1 MYPLAHLGIGSLI
14 ARPVSTKLPFRWL
27 LLGTLLPD
35 LIDKPI
41 YFALGLIEHFS
52 TGGWVFGKRGFAHT
66 ALFLLLLVA
75 VAVFKRSASWLAC
88 AIGTATHLLLDIVS
102 KLFGAHHSAS
112 DSLIVLLWPF
122 LGWGFPTMPYG
133 LHGTW
138 AVLFELIGAT
148 LLIAQLGISRF
159 RPRSI

>member
-14 ARPVSTKLPFRWL
+14 ARPVSAKLPFRWL

-41 YFALGLIEHFS
+41 FFALALIEHFR
-52 TGGWVFGKRGFAHT
+52 TGGWVPGKRGFAHT
-66 ALFLLLLVA
+66 LLFLLLLVA
-75 VAVFKRSASWLAC
+75 IAVIRRSARWSAC
-88 AIGTATHLLLDIVS
+88 AIGTATHLLLDTVS

-112 DSLIVLLWPF
+112 DNLIVLLWPF
-122 LGWGFPTMPYG
+122 LGWDFPTMPYG

-138 AVLFELIGAT
+138 GLLLELVGAI
-148 LLIAQLGISRF
+148 LLILQLGIPRF
-159 RPRSI
+159 RPRTI

>member
-14 ARPVSTKLPFRWL
+14 ARPVSTNLPFRWL
-27 LLGTLLPD
+27 LVGTLLPD
-35 LIDKPI
+35 LIDKPVF
-41 YFALGLIEHFS
+41 FALGLFEHFR
-52 TGGWVFGKRGFAHT
+52 TGGWVPGKRGFAHT

-75 VAVFKRSASWLAC
+75 VAVFRRSASWSAC
-88 AIGTATHLLLDIVS
+88 AIGTATHLLLDTVS

-122 LGWGFPTMPYG
+122 LGWDFPTMSYG

-138 AVLFELIGAT
+138 ALLFELIGAVF
-148 LLIAQLGISRF
+148 LILQLGVARF
-159 RPRSI
+159 RPKTI